1 MPNFPALSPGSRVF
15 SPGSYAQAAYQSVAG
30 QRTNVAHSN
39 AMLSSRLEIVFPAL
53 SEAQMQ
59 SIFQH
64 YHGQQGSY
72 LPFQVPAQVFAGF
85 PELSV
90 GTGTGS
96 ADGCILNATYSQ
108 SSVYLSPG
116 EENTPATAAG
126 MTNGIYSEVSQT
138 ATENEADPEFVQMDF
153 GSVKLLTKVVIGC
166 DYDDELLGGW
176 GADDTED
183 KDVQSSVDGVTW
195 TTLFNT
201 GTFDDPIQEY
211 PVDVAARY
219 VRIMAV
225 EDYVVVTEFYACT
238 APTFSDH
245 NWRYSGSPQV
255 EEIPTDVTGGA
266 VYTVRVTLET
276 APAGGAI
283 VAGAA
288 LGLAI
293 SLAAGAATATSS
305 VSGAALTVTFSLT
318 AGAAAA
324 SYSAAGADLT
334 LTLTLEAGAATGN

>member
-1 MPNFPALSPGSRVF
+1 MPSFPALSPGSRVF
-15 SPGSYAQAAYQSVAG
+15 SPGSYPQAAYQSAAG

-39 AMLSSRLEIVFPAL
+39 AMISSRLEMVFPAL

-59 SIFQH
+59 SIYQH
-64 YHGQQGSY
+64 YHGQQGGF

-85 PELSV
+85 PELRV
-90 GTGTGS
+90 GTGLGS
-96 ADGCILNATYSQ
+96 ADGRILNATYSQ
-108 SSVYLSPG
+108 SSVYAG
-116 EENTPATAAG
+116 NTAAG
-126 MTNGIYSEVSQT
+126 TAAMTNGIYAEATQT
-138 ATENEADPEFVQMDF
+138 ATQDGALEWVQMDL
-153 GSVKLLTKVVIGC
+153 GSVQLITKVVIGT
-166 DYDDELLGGW
+166 DYDGDLAGGW
-176 GADDTED
+176 SSIYTENL
-183 KDVQSSVDGVTW
+183 DVQGSTNGSTW

-201 GTFDDPIQEY
+201 GDFNDPIQEY
-211 PVDVAARY
+211 VTSAAARY
-219 VRIMAV
+219 VRIV
-225 EDYVVVTEFYACT
+225 SPGNHIVVTEFYAVT

-255 EEIPTDVTGGA
+255 EEIPTDPTEGA

-305 VSGAALTVTFSLT
+305 VGGAALTVTLSLT

-324 SYSAAGADLT
+324 SYSAAGAALT
-334 LTLTLEAGAATGN
+334 LTLSLEAGAATGN

>member
-1 MPNFPALSPGSRVF
+1 MPNFPTLSPGSRVF

-39 AMLSSRLEIVFPAL
+39 AMLSSRLEMVFPAL

-64 YHGQQGSY
+64 YHGQQGGY

-85 PELSV
+85 PELGV
-90 GTGTGS
+90 GTGMGS
-96 ADGCILNATYSQ
+96 AGYPILDAIYSQ
-108 SSVYLSPG
+108 SSVYYT
-116 EENTPATAAG
+116 NTAATAAG
-126 MTNGIYSEVSQT
+126 MTNGTHSEISQT
-138 ATENEADPEFVQMDF
+138 GTDSDEPGWVKMDF
-153 GSVKLLTKVVIGC
+153 GTVQQLTKVVVGC
-166 DYDDELLGGW
+166 DFDYELLGDW
-176 GADDTED
+176 GPEYTENRN
-183 KDVQSSVDGVTW
+183 VQGSIDGSTW

-201 GTFDDPIQEY
+201 GTFNNPIQEY
-211 PVDVAARY
+211 SVNAAARY
-219 VRIMAV
+219 VRIISGDNYWLA
-225 EDYVVVTEFYACT
+225 VTEFYAY
-238 APTFSDH
+238 AAHAFSDH
-245 NWRYSGSPQV
+245 LWRYSGSPQV
-255 EEIPTDVTGGA
+255 EEIPTDPTGRA

-293 SLAAGAATATSS
+293 SLIAGVATATSS
-305 VSGAALTVTFSLT
+305 VGGAALTVTLSLT